1 MRDSYP
7 QSLENILKELEGSNK
22 STLQLIQQ
30 RATIL
35 LKLNRTVM
43 ALLPAPL
50 QGKYRVANYRSHK
63 RKLDDPITL

>member
-22 STLQLIQQ
+22 STLQFIQQ

-35 LKLNRTVM
+35 LQIKSYRHGTFTSTVT
-43 ALLPAPL
+43 
-50 QGKYRVANYRSHK
+50 R
-63 RKLDDPITL
+63 

>member
-22 STLQLIQQ
+22 STLQLIQH

-50 QGKYRVANYRSHK
+50 QGK
-63 RKLDDPITL
+63 